1 MSCFSHKHQSLWLFL
16 WVDWLLLML
25 YGEGVIRR
33 FRDVRRSAGVKYVVY
48 TRNLMVLHILDHWH
62 SSYLSLSVIC
72 PSSKGLLYH
81 FFFRSLL
88 SFIYSWFVKLLF
100 LWQSNS
106 NSLISGLCILNQ
118 KVFSKFEIYIF
129 VTFMLINLLSY
140 ADATV

>member
-81 FFFRSLL
+81 FFPLLCSLSVL
-88 SFIYSWFVKLLF
+88 SSTMHGKKKLPEKSLSQFSCPHNWNVVNFF
-100 LWQSNS
+100 LLACKLQ
-106 NSLISGLCILNQ
+106 
-118 KVFSKFEIYIF
+118 
-129 VTFMLINLLSY
+129 
-140 ADATV
+140 